1 MSKDFRIKAS
11 AFDNVKLKKLRKR
24 LGDDGLL
31 SLIAVWAYAAEHKTN
46 GVLAGC
52 SSEDI
57 EEIAEW
63 NREQNVFV
71 ETLTSLRLFDID
83 EVSGFSI
90 HDWKAHN
97 PFAVTGKGKT
107 GTTAVDFRVAVGF
120 LRHPKMRAL
129 RREFGA
135 EGVVSLLRLW
145 AFAAVYRTDGNL
157 GSMSC
162 EDVAAAA
169 EWAGDDAAY
178 VGKLFDLRLIE
189 AQSAGF
195 TDEGHTSVTGPIRI
209 HDWQDWNAYRF
220 FADHRRARAK
230 KAAAKRWQDSPLTA
244 PPPTPEL
251 GRPPSA
257 PSGVKNQGDA
267 ESGGDFAESQTTER
281 PRRLSS
287 DGLML
292 SLNIPGV
299 TDC

>member
-24 LGDDGLL
+24 LGDDGVL
-31 SLIAVWAYAAEHKTN
+31 SLIAIWAYAAEHKPS

-63 NREQNVFV
+63 NGERSVFV
-71 ETLTSLRLFDID
+71 KTLSSLRLLDVD

-97 PFAVTGKGKT
+97 PFAVTGKGKA
-107 GTTAVDFRVAVGF
+107 GTAVDFRVAVGF
-120 LRHPKMRAL
+120 LRHPKIRAL
-129 RREFGA
+129 RRDFGA

-157 GSMSC
+157 GPMSC
-162 EDVAAAA
+162 EELAAVA

-178 VGKLFDLRLIE
+178 VGKLFDLGLID
-189 AQSAGF
+189 AQNAGF
-195 TDEGHTSVTGPIRI
+195 AEEGHTAVTGPIRI

-230 KAAAKRWQDSPLTA
+230 KAAAKRWQDAPPTA

-251 GRPPSA
+251 RKPLSA
-257 PSGVKNQGDA
+257 PAGVRNQGDT
-267 ESGGDFAESQTTER
+267 ESGGHSAEPQTTER
-281 PRRLSS
+281 PRRPSS

-292 SLNIPGV
+292 GLNIPGV